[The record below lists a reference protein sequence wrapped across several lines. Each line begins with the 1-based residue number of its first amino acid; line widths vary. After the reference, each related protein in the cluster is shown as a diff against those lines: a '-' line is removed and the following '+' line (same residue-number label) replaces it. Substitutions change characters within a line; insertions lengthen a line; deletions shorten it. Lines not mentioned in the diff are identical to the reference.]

1 VTSDGLRIRYRRSG
15 GIAGLDMTAD
25 ALAHELSNEQAEL
38 ATQLLDNP
46 PGPPA
51 GPSAGSAAA
60 DQFSYQLEL
69 DDGIRRHTFHWS
81 EQEVP
86 DLARPLLTAMHSR
99 AAPSRPTGRRI
110 QG

>member
-1 VTSDGLRIRYRRSG
+1 
-15 GIAGLDMTAD
+15 MTAD
-25 ALAHELSNEQAEL
+25 APAHELSDEQADL

-51 GPSAGSAAA
+51 GPGSAAA

-86 DLARPLLTAMHSR
+86 DFARPLLTAMHSR
-99 AAPSRPTGRRI
+99 AVPSRPTGRRI